1 MNSTI
6 DSIAEKT
13 VASLIKNNFAANYF
27 PSKNEAIQH
36 IFSLIEDNATIGVG
50 GSWTVEQ
57 LNILTTLE
65 ERGHILFNHNAP
77 GLQPDQILA
86 LRRQQLGADVFI
98 TSSNAITQD
107 GQLVNTDGV
116 GNRVAAMI
124 FGPKRVIIVAG
135 INKIVENTEQADMRI
150 KMTAAPLNN
159 KRLSKPNPCTKV
171 GKCVNC
177 QLPTRICNVTTVLN
191 KRPALSDIHVIII
204 GEELGF

>member
-1 MNSTI
+1 MSNPI
-6 DSIAEKT
+6 DLIAEKT
-13 VASLIKNNFAANYF
+13 VANLIKNNFSANYF
-27 PSKNEAIQH
+27 PSKAEAIEH
-36 IFSLIEDNATIGVG
+36 IFSLIADNATIGVG

-65 ERGHILFNHNAP
+65 EQGHTLFNHNAP
-77 GLQPDQILA
+77 GLQPDQILS
-86 LRRQQLGADVFI
+86 LRRQQLTSDVFI
-98 TSSNAITQD
+98 TSTNAITQE

-124 FGPKRVIIVAG
+124 FGPKRVIVVAG
-135 INKIVENTEQADMRI
+135 INKIVENAEQADMRI
-150 KMTAAPLNN
+150 KTTAAPLNN

-177 QLPTRICNVTTVLN
+177 QLPTRICNVTTVIS
-191 KRPALSDIHVIII
+191 KRPVLSDIHIIII